1 MKIKIMEEESPGRHE
16 LKAQFV
22 ELRARGF
29 SYAKISNMLKVAD
42 GN

>member
-1 MKIKIMEEESPGRHE
+1 MEMTELGRHE

-29 SYAKISNMLKVAD
+29 SYAKIANPLNVAD